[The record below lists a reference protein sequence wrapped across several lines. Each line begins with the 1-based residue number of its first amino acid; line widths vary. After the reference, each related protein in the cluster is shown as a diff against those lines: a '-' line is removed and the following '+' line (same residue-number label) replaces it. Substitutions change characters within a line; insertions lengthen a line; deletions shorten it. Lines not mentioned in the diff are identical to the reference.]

1 MEHIAQLIFFI
12 NLAWIMTHE
21 LDAIQ
26 HHEWRILPLTSWMS
40 EVWGYRVFIVA
51 HIPLFVML
59 MVFSTDHQFQI
70 ILDIFLIIHVGLHW
84 FFRNHPENTFDNRL
98 SQGLIIGGAPLGIL
112 HMSLILM

>member
-1 MEHIAQLIFFI
+1 MYMAQYI
-12 NLAWIMTHE
+12 H
-21 LDAIQ
+21 
-26 HHEWRILPLTSWMS
+26 
-40 EVWGYRVFIVA
+40 YY
-51 HIPLFVML
+51 PLFVML